1 MGFTFTE
8 TRCGSTDANST
19 QLVERDRDKRFFTQL
34 NKRERNNSTNQC
46 NTTELERG

>member
-8 TRCGSTDANST
+8 TRCRSTDANET
-19 QLVERDRDKRFFTQL
+19 QLVERNRDKRFVTQL
-34 NKRERNNSTNQC
+34 HKRNNSTNQC